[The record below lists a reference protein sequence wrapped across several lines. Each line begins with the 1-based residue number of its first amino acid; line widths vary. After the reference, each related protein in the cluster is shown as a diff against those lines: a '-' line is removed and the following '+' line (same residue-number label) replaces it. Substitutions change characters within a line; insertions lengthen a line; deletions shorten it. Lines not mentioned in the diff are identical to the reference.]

1 MKTERHLI
9 TEKFTPLIQ
18 ANSIEELSAEEIIK
32 LFQDES
38 ALNTFKPS
46 GNSQIDPR
54 NGERILFNTVRSN
67 RPHDY
72 HLHEDN
78 SEEAK
83 ICPICEGNTTG
94 VLDWA
99 KLSQGFTFINK
110 NLYPI
115 LTLKKEGGG
124 NGVDNF
130 SEENWLNPKGFT
142 ASGLHFLQWT
152 SSYHDRD
159 WHNMPI
165 RDCEIVM
172 NRLAAL
178 EKRLLKLSSEIN
190 PETTK
195 QKGENFR
202 TGIVSIV
209 KNHGSAVGGSLV
221 HGHQQIV
228 LSDILPRRAYENWS
242 FKQKYGI
249 SFAEYLLSVNPKEY
263 LVRDYG
269 AASLMVPYYMRR
281 PFDMVLVLRDTQKA
295 YLHELNTEEIK
306 AVALSWKEAINIFL
320 QIMPALGKAVNYSII
335 TNNGPGAGLY
345 FEFLPY
351 TQPNGGFE
359 HLGLSVSQGEP
370 GDVAEQIREL
380 LKNQ

>member
-1 MKTERHLI
+1 MKTENHLI

-18 ANSIEELSAEEIIK
+18 ANSIEELSAEQIIK
-32 LFQDES
+32 LFQQES
-38 ALNTFKPS
+38 ALNTFTPS
-46 GNSQIDPR
+46 GISQIDPR
-54 NGERILFNTVRSN
+54 NGERILFNTARST

-72 HLHEDN
+72 HSHKDN
-78 SEEAK
+78 SEESQ

-115 LTLKKEGGG
+115 LTLKNERFG
-124 NGVDNF
+124 NGDDNF
-130 SEENWLNPKGFT
+130 HEENWLTPKGYT

-152 SSYHDRD
+152 SSYHGRD

-178 EKRLLKLSSEIN
+178 EKRLLKLSYEIN
-190 PETTK
+190 FKTTHL
-195 QKGENFR
+195 KGEKIR
-202 TGIVSIV
+202 AGIVSIV

-228 LSDILPRRAYENWS
+228 LSDILPRRVYENWS
-242 FKQKYGI
+242 FKQKNGMF
-249 SFAEYLLSVNPKEY
+249 FAEYLLSVNPKEY
-263 LVRDYG
+263 LIRDYG
-269 AASLMVPYYMRR
+269 VASLMVPYYMRR
-281 PFDMVLVLRDTQKA
+281 PFDMVLVLKNTQKA

-306 AVALSWKEAINIFL
+306 AVALGWKEAINIFL
-320 QIMPALGKAVNYSII
+320 QVMPALGKAVNYSVI
-335 TNNGPGAGLY
+335 TNNGLGAGLY

-370 GDVAEQIREL
+370 GDVAEHIREL